1 LDLPEAV
8 KGKGIPGL
16 ADSSAYETFFDWRD
30 RLYAEYRKPMTSTVG
45 SDSAP
50 TSIEID

>member
-1 LDLPEAV
+1 LPEAV

-16 ADSSAYETFFDWRD
+16 VDTSLYETFFDWRD
-30 RLYAEYRKPMTSTVG
+30 RLYAQYRKPLTSSTESSG
-45 SDSAP
+45 SSP